1 MTWKSLFCALSDVS
15 LVRPSLDHAA
25 ELSARIGAHLDVMAM
40 GVNRCPT
47 DMYFAGASALSVQH
61 TLDQCKKEADAIA
74 TEARR
79 VLSALPD
86 LSWSC
91 EAQVAYLTDLGRIVA
106 GHARFSDL
114 AVLPAPYGEGRGN
127 ELEPLTEAILFEGRT
142 PALILPEGAE
152 ATLAPKRVMLAWNES
167 PEALIAIRAAL
178 PILSQADVV
187 KVVVVDPPAH
197 GPDRSDPGGP
207 VSQYLARH
215 GLRVEIDVL
224 SKSLP
229 RVADVL
235 IRHASDMDADMIVMG
250 AYGHSRFREAVFGGA
265 TRTMLEHA
273 PVPVLMAH

>member
-1 MTWKSLFCALSDVS
+1 MTWKSLFCALSDTS
-15 LVRPSLDHAA
+15 LVGPTLNHAA
-25 ELSARIGAHLDVMAM
+25 ALGARLGAHLDVMAV

-61 TLDQCKKEADAIA
+61 TLDQCKQEAHAIA
-74 TEARR
+74 TEAQR

-86 LSWSC
+86 LSWACDTEVSH
-91 EAQVAYLTDLGRIVA
+91 LTDLGRVVA
-106 GHARFSDL
+106 SRARFSDL
-114 AVLPAPYGEGRGN
+114 AIQPSPYGQGHGN

-142 PALILPEGAE
+142 PAMILPRGTTP
-152 ATLAPKRVMLAWNES
+152 TLSPKRVMLAWNES
-167 PEALIAIRAAL
+167 PEALAAVRAAM
-178 PILSQADVV
+178 PVLSQADVV

-235 IRHASDMDADMIVMG
+235 SRHAADMEADMIVMG

-273 PVPVLMAH
+273 PVPLLMAH